1 MRRGHAAPYRAG
13 GAVTVAASPPT
24 PLRAPTGAPTRVLL
38 VDDQELVRSGLARI
52 LRPRDGFEIVGECAD
67 GDEVP
72 AAVARSAPDV
82 VVMDLR
88 MRRVG
93 GIEATRRMQ
102 DGPDPPPVLVL
113 TTFDDDELLSGA
125 LRAGAAGFVLKD
137 APAEDL
143 IRAVRVVA
151 GRGAWL
157 DPAVTGRVLTAYRRA
172 APGAGERSGRPSG
185 GVLTPREHAVLELV
199 GRGHSNA
206 EIATVLV
213 ISELTVKSHIGHIFT
228 KLGLR
233 DRAAAIVY
241 AFDNGVVGPAP

>member
-1 MRRGHAAPYRAG
+1 
-13 GAVTVAASPPT
+13 VTV
-24 PLRAPTGAPTRVLL
+24 RVLL

-52 LRPRDGFEIVGECAD
+52 LRPRDGFAIVGECAD
-67 GDEVP
+67 GGEVG
-72 AAVARSAPDV
+72 AAVGESGPDV

-88 MRRVG
+88 MKHVD
-93 GIEATRRMQ
+93 GIEATRRLQ
-102 DGPDPPPVLVL
+102 ALPAPPPVLVL

-157 DPAVTGRVLTAYRRA
+157 DPAVTGRVLATYRRA
-172 APGAGERSGRPSG
+172 APAGDGPARDR
-185 GVLTPREHAVLELV
+185 LTPREHAVLALI
-199 GRGHSNA
+199 GRGRTNA
-206 EIATVLV
+206 EIAEALV

-241 AFDNGVVGPAP
+241 AFDHGVVGPAP